1 MRKSFLK
8 YISCLLVIVLVLSFS
23 GCGKS
28 GDKADIGYISGNYQM
43 IVDSVDEINC
53 DYLLVYRSGASYA
66 EIDSFVEFMEKLAAS
81 SSKTFQICPD
91 VLNITDS
98 NQKIILLGNTAY
110 NESKL
115 TASTMEGVRAN
126 NYYDYLLKGYN
137 NTLSIMWMSKFGR
150 EDAFNYII
158 TNLLKNGFDKSFKGG
173 YSYMHLSDRSDTPVV
188 TINDINIIQYSIVM
202 SGSPSFIERNAAQ
215 RLVRVIKEAT
225 GVEIPLVTDAVEES
239 TYEILVGDTNRGE
252 TYVTS
257 FFATKRYALAQ
268 YSNKLILRGGQIE
281 ATSKAVSDF
290 ADMIEKASITAAP
303 LHIKPNYCK
312 TGSISTYGGDYF
324 DGYEL
329 VFSDEFNA
337 DEIDN
342 KIWTVENG
350 AIPTYGDAAGLLQL
364 LPKDIY
370 SDSSNMILR
379 SGLNAGGYHTGHVT
393 TEKSFSMKYGYVE
406 VRAKFRVAPGYWIKL
421 ILTDYNDKKN
431 ETAQIDVFNN
441 LGGQDSVFASLGILE
456 TKSYYSH
463 YLGLHDSKY
472 EGYRSG
478 ALENDKMFNDDEYH
492 TYGVE
497 WTPEYVRFFI
507 DGVSYGTVEV
517 TPDKFKGLKT
527 EMYLDFMGGIN
538 MTEQVTVDEDAMWP
552 IMASFDWVR
561 VYQRPGSTFTDR
573 TKLAETTPTV
583 PADTSATKK

>member
-1 MRKSFLK
+1 MRKNLLK
-8 YISCLLVIVLVLSFS
+8 YISCLLAVVMLLSFS
-23 GCGKS
+23 ACSKK

-43 IVDSVDEINC
+43 IIDSVDEINC
-53 DYLLVYRSGASYA
+53 DYLLVYRSGASY
-66 EIDSFVEFMEKLAAS
+66 EELDSFIGFMEKLAAS

-91 VLNITDS
+91 VLNITDA
-98 NQKIILLGNTAY
+98 NQKIILLGSTSY
-110 NESKL
+110 SESKQ
-115 TASTMEGVRAN
+115 TAKTMYGIRAD
-126 NYYDYLLKGYN
+126 NYYDYLLSGYE

-150 EDAFNYII
+150 EDAFSYILA
-158 TNLLKNGFDKSFKGG
+158 NLLNNGFDKTFKSG
-173 YSYMHLSDRSDTPVV
+173 YSYMYLSDRADTPVV
-188 TINDINIIQYSIVM
+188 TINDINIIQYSVVM
-202 SGSPSFIERNAAQ
+202 SGSPSFVERNAAQ

-257 FFATKRYALAQ
+257 FFANKRYTLAQ

-281 ATSKAVSDF
+281 ATSKAVYEF
-290 ADMIEKASITAAP
+290 ANMIEEASITAAP

-312 TGSISTYGGDYF
+312 TGSISTHGGNYF

-329 VFSDEFNA
+329 VFSDEFNT
-337 DEIDN
+337 DEINN

-350 AIPTYGDAAGLLQL
+350 AIPTYGDAAGLLQIL
-364 LPKDIY
+364 SDDVY
-370 SDSSNMILR
+370 SDGLNMILR
-379 SGLNAGGYHTGHVT
+379 SGLNAGGYHTGHIT

-406 VRAKFRVAPGYWIKL
+406 VRAKFRTTPGYWIKMV
-421 ILTDYNDKKN
+421 LTDYNDKKD

-441 LGGQDSVFASLGILE
+441 LGSQDAMYASLGVLE

-463 YLGLHDSKY
+463 YLGLHNTDY
-472 EGYRSG
+472 EGYRAGVLESG
-478 ALENDKMFNDDEYH
+478 KFFNDDEYH

-497 WTPEYVRFFI
+497 WTPEYVRFFV

-517 TPDKFKGLKT
+517 TADKFKGLKT
-527 EMYLDFMGGIN
+527 EMYLDFMAGIN

-552 IMASFDWVR
+552 ITASFDWVR
-561 VYQRPGSTFTDR
+561 VYQKPGSTFTDR
-573 TKLAETTPTV
+573 TQLPVTTP
-583 PADTSATKK
+583 ATPEVKK